1 MIPRDLAWELVR
13 EWTGSDRLRVHALA
27 VEAVMRDFARRYRQ
41 DEELYGVTGLLH
53 DADYDRWPDEHPG
66 RVVAWLA
73 ERGEAE
79 MARAIKAHCPDSCGM
94 RDSLLAKA
102 LVASDEIS
110 GFVMAC
116 ALVRPERTAGLTP
129 KSVHKKLK
137 TPAFAAGVDRTE
149 VSNGFALI
157 VEEVG
162 GAADEHIQRVIDALH
177 LHREE
182 LGLLPRE
189 ADRASDR

>member
-1 MIPRDLAWELVR
+1 MLARDLAWGLVR
-13 EWTGSDRLRVHALA
+13 EWTASERLRVHALA
-27 VEAVMRDFARRYRQ
+27 VEAVMRDFARRYGQ

-53 DADYDRWPDEHPG
+53 DADYDRWPEEHPG
-66 RVVAWLA
+66 RVTAWLL

-79 MARAIKAHCPDSCGM
+79 MARAIKAHCPDASEM
-94 RDSLLAKA
+94 RDNLLAKA

-110 GFVMAC
+110 GFVIAC

-149 VSNGFALI
+149 VANGLALI

-162 GAADEHIQRVIDALH
+162 GAADDHIQRVIDALH
-177 LHREE
+177 TRREE
-182 LGLLPRE
+182 LGLVS
-189 ADRASDR
+189 A